1 MRYKSRNTLYSGT
14 CSRIVQHNAKRFLM
28 LGTYLEFVSP
38 PSSSSLCPSCYNYA
52 VRHSQIIHT
61 LYHIRATGKA
71 IHTIS
76 ISCTVPVYIPFL
88 FFIPSRVSLS
98 LSLSLSHTHTH
109 TCTPSLIISLTE
121 HRVACHV
128 TTRYLPLNNRDRF
141 QTRYRYTPKPSP
153 GILKGKL
160 IRLLGV
166 QMFKKEKD
174 RGKKSTNRTTC

>member
-1 MRYKSRNTLYSGT
+1 MHRYISKNCLFDAVRAYIKRNPHILLYLLWFGNYLMRYKSRNTLYSGT

-98 LSLSLSHTHTH
+98 LSLSHTHTH
-109 TCTPSLIISLTE
+109 
-121 HRVACHV
+121 V
-128 TTRYLPLNNRDRF
+128 LPL
-141 QTRYRYTPKPSP
+141 
-153 GILKGKL
+153 
-160 IRLLGV
+160 
-166 QMFKKEKD
+166 
-174 RGKKSTNRTTC
+174 